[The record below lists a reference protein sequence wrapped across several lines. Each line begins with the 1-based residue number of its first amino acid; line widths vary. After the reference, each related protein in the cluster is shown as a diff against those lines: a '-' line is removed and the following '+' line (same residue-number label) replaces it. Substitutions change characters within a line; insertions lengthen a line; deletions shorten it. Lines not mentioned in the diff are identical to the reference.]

1 MRRLQLYVLQ
11 DDLLMYFVFNMLDI
25 IQSISSIGFQE
36 ILFTIGVVV
45 SAIGLAVSAIFSFN
59 DISSI
64 FKHLKFRNASLI
76 LLLAIIFVFLMFE
89 FTVIKSTQRVFFDDV
104 IYQSQA
110 LYLIRTGQAVMCNY
124 GTPFN
129 CFTDYMFHEPIGTAF
144 NIAIGY
150 AIFGINQAAAYNL
163 QLALATLSILIVFF
177 ISFLLFKDHNAA
189 LFSAAFFALSPT
201 LLVWAKPVTSDLE
214 MMFYAALSIFF
225 MIIFTYKKNIRTLS
239 AFAFSIV
246 LLTYMKINAL
256 IYLFLLPL
264 LFIIIDGGSIVKSIK
279 DNIHR
284 FIMFFKNN
292 NTMNM
297 LLVLFLVIGLMP
309 ELLFSYNELTTAP
322 FGYENAQVQYSCSTG
337 VITPHSKF
345 SAEYFI
351 ANLCTNLYFWLDKFR
366 SQGIFQPVL
375 FTAFSIS
382 GAVMMAVYKRRIF
395 LMIALW
401 FLAIFIS
408 YTAFYAGAV
417 TYGSDWRFML
427 GLIIQASILAGFC
440 AAGILKFV
448 KYLMR

>member
-1 MRRLQLYVLQ
+1 
-11 DDLLMYFVFNMLDI
+11 MYFVLNMLGIIHDI
-25 IQSISSIGFQE
+25 ISIRFQE
-36 ILFTIGVVV
+36 ILFTIGIIV
-45 SAIGLAVSAIFSFN
+45 SAVGLAVSAIFSFN

-64 FKHLKFRNASLI
+64 FKHLKFRNASI
-76 LLLAIIFVFLMFE
+76 VLLLVVIFVFLMLE

-124 GTPFN
+124 GTPFQ
-129 CFTDYMFHEPIGTAF
+129 CFTNYMFHEPIGTAF

-150 AIFGINQAAAYNL
+150 AIFGINQAAAYNV
-163 QLALATLSILIVFF
+163 QLALATICIAIVFF
-177 ISFLLFKDHNAA
+177 ISFLLFKDHSAA
-189 LFSAAFFALSPT
+189 LFSAAFFAMSPT

-214 MMFYAALSIFF
+214 MMFYASLSIFF
-225 MIIFTYKKNIRTLS
+225 MIIFIYKKNIRTFS
-239 AFAFSIV
+239 ALAFSMV

-256 IYLFLLPL
+256 IYLFLLPI
-264 LFIIIDGGSIVKSIK
+264 LFVIIDGENIIKSIK
-279 DNIHR
+279 NNIHR
-284 FIMFFKNN
+284 LIMFFKSN
-292 NTMNM
+292 NTINM

-309 ELLFSYNELTTAP
+309 ELFFSYNELTTAP
-322 FGYENAQVQYSCSTG
+322 FGYENAQVQYSCSVG

-351 ANLCTNLYFWLDKFR
+351 ANLCTNLYFWLDKFK

-375 FTAFSIS
+375 FTVFSIF
-382 GAVMMAVYKRRIF
+382 GAAMMAVYKRRTF
-395 LMIALW
+395 LMIAFW

-417 TYGSDWRFML
+417 TYGSDWRFIL
-427 GLIIQASILAGFC
+427 GVIVQASLFAGFC
-440 AAGILKFV
+440 AAGILKFI